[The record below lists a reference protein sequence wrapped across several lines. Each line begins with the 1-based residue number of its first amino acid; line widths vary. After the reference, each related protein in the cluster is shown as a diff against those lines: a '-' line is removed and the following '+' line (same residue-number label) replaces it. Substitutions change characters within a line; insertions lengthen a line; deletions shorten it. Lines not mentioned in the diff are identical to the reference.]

1 MSLLAETIQK
11 IQSLDERAMQAARER
26 QAQLTKPAG
35 SLGRLEEISIQL
47 AGITGQP
54 RPRFKQPVVITM
66 AADHGV
72 AQQGVSAYP
81 REVTPQM
88 VLNFL
93 RGGAAINVL
102 ARHVGARVVVVDMG
116 VASDLPPDSDLVII
130 KIAFGT
136 RDFSQ
141 GPAMTRDE
149 AQRAV
154 EAGIEVA
161 TREIGRGA
169 DMLATGDMGIGN
181 TTPSSAIVAAFTRRP
196 VAELTGRGTGVDD
209 AGLARKVAVIERT
222 LKVNRPDPSDA
233 LDVLSK
239 VGGFEIGGL
248 AGVIIGAAARR
259 APVIIDGFISGAAA
273 MIAYHLAPMT
283 QPYMIAAHRSV
294 EIGHQV
300 MLEHLQLKPLLD
312 LDLRLGEGTGAAL
325 GISLCQAA
333 CKILDEMATFGEA
346 GVAGKGE

>member
-1 MSLLAETIQK
+1 MTLLSETIAK
-11 IQSLDERAMQAARER
+11 IRPLDDDAMQAARER
-26 QAQLTKPAG
+26 QAQLTKPQG

-54 RPRFKQPVVITM
+54 RPRISRPVVITM

-72 AQQGVSAYP
+72 ALQGVSAYP

-102 ARHVGARVVVVDMG
+102 ARHIGARVVIVDMG
-116 VASDLPPDSDLVII
+116 VASDFAPDADLVSK

-136 RDFSQ
+136 RDLSQ

-149 AQRAV
+149 AQRTV
-154 EAGIEVA
+154 EAGIQVA
-161 TREIGRGA
+161 SREIDKGA

-181 TTPSSAIVAAFTRRP
+181 TTPSSAIVAAFTGRP
-196 VAELTGRGTGVDD
+196 VAEVTGRGTGVDD
-209 AGLARKVAVIERT
+209 AGLSRKVAVIEQA
-222 LKVNRPDPSDA
+222 LAVNKPDPSDA
-233 LDVLSK
+233 LDVLGK

-259 APVIIDGFISGAAA
+259 VPVVIDGFISGAAA
-273 MIAYHLAPMT
+273 LVAYHIEPRV

-294 EIGHQV
+294 EIGHRV
-300 MLEHLQLKPLLD
+300 LLEHMQLKPLLD

-325 GISLCQAA
+325 GVSLCQAA
-333 CKILDEMATFGEA
+333 CKFLDEMATFGEA
-346 GVAGKGE
+346 GVAKVE